1 MLLQL
6 VQTINAYLSDY
17 VLVILLIVVGLWYTV
32 RTGFVQIRFFSE
44 YIQIKRY
51 SMIPNEPQYIV

>member
-32 RTGFVQIRFFSE
+32 KTRFVQIRFSLKE
-44 YIQIKRY
+44 
-51 SMIPNEPQYIV
+51 

>member
-17 VLVILLIVVGLWYTV
+17 VLVMVSGTQSEPDLSRYA
-32 RTGFVQIRFFSE
+32 FSRKE
-44 YIQIKRY
+44 
-51 SMIPNEPQYIV
+51 